1 MPKVPVQ
8 TTQTQITSPG
18 QARLNVTATP
28 EDFGAAEGRAISQT
42 AGTFNAFAERA
53 KKMKQDDDLN
63 AAKDAFV
70 ASSDKTRA
78 FLNGDGG
85 IYSKRGRDALGTVKL
100 TDSELDKIS
109 GEAQEFLTN
118 DTQREAFSSLWNR
131 HRSTSL
137 DGVSRHEMRQRNV
150 ANVQTTEAMLAD
162 SLDNALNNFTDQES
176 INESIENTVIAIR
189 TNGQGQSEEVMTQ
202 QIDAA
207 ISNIHKGVI
216 DRMLVD
222 DPKGAREYFS
232 KNKNDVEGK
241 DNKIVEAA
249 LKAGILRGD
258 AQEKTDK
265 IMADIANPADQLKEA
280 RAIRNP
286 ELRDETVM
294 RVKLRQKDDAALV
307 AANNKQ
313 LVEGGW
319 AAVEQGLEAGTGT
332 DDLLK
337 MVDKM
342 PTHKDRENM
351 RKFID
356 KKVSGE
362 DIVTDP
368 DLYYRL
374 RVMSMDEPGQF
385 KKTKLTDFYADLS
398 LSDRERLIDLQQRI
412 GPDGDTAGRTLN
424 QMVTQSL
431 RSIGIDTG
439 AGAGKPDKK
448 LTSTFWRKVEDELVN
463 FKEVNG
469 REANRS
475 DQQAVI
481 DNLIIEG
488 EVKGRTPFLD
498 PDVRLFQVEEGQE
511 FFIEEVPKEER
522 AEIIEALKRKN
533 LPVTN
538 DAIVSLWTQQVTQKQ
553 VNN

>member
-1 MPKVPVQ
+1 
-8 TTQTQITSPG
+8 
-18 QARLNVTATP
+18 
-28 EDFGAAEGRAISQT
+28 
-42 AGTFNAFAERA
+42 
-53 KKMKQDDDLN
+53 MKQDDYLK
-63 AAKDAFV
+63 ASKDAFV

-398 LSDRERLIDLQQRI
+398 LSDRERLIDLQQSI

-475 DQQAVI
+475 DQQAII

-488 EVKGRTPFLD
+488 EVKGRTPFFD